1 LAWELIDRFVLK
13 QPKLLSSKSF
23 KQFRYA
29 NLPFF
34 YRRWVFVVVSRAL
47 FSLRLNNAIFGSTT
61 DIPYSGGGF
70 GLSAVV
76 QPNYPALRQDRLLPR
91 LRSLSAKLL

>member
-1 LAWELIDRFVLK
+1 LAWELIDRFALK

-61 DIPYSGGGF
+61 DIPYSGGFWIECCGSTQ
-70 GLSAVV
+70 LSRIATGSFIATPQV
-76 QPNYPALRQDRLLPR
+76 
-91 LRSLSAKLL
+91 SLG